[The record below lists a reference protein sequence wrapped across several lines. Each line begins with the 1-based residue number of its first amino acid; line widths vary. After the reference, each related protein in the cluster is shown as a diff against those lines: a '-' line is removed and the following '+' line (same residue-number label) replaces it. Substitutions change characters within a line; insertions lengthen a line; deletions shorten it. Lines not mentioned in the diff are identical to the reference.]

1 MLTKKQKNLLIFINK
16 KIRSTGISPSY
27 EEMKNSLNLK
37 SKSGIH
43 RLISALEERGFVK
56 RLAHKA
62 RALEVVKLPENA
74 SANDIFNS
82 FTPSVIKG
90 GLDKSKSNSSKVSV
104 LGSIAAGTPIEAIQH
119 EVDKIALPDDLQKN
133 GEYFGLKVKGDSM
146 IEAGINDGD
155 TVIIKKTSTADTG
168 QIVVVLI
175 DEQEATLKRIR
186 KKGNTIALEAA
197 NKNYD
202 TKIYASNRIKIQ
214 GTYNLKFKFIFRSL
228 FICIFYSKKKFSFIL
243 SSQ

>member
-90 GLDKSKSNSSKVSV
+90 GLDKSNQKSSKISV
-104 LGSIAAGTPIEAIQH
+104 LGSIAAGTPIEAIQQ
-119 EVDKIALPDDLQKN
+119 EVDKVSLPVELQNN
-133 GEYFGLKVKGDSM
+133 GEFFGLKIKGDSM
-146 IEAGINDGD
+146 IEAGINNGD
-155 TVIIKKTSTADTG
+155 TVIIKKSSTADNG
-168 QIVVVLI
+168 QIAVVLI
-175 DEQEATLKRIR
+175 DNQEATLKRIR
-186 KKGNTIALEAA
+186 KKGKTIALEAA

-202 TKIYASNRIKIQ
+202 TKIYAANRIKIQ
-214 GTYNLKFKFIFRSL
+214 GRLISL
-228 FICIFYSKKKFSFIL
+228 YRNFH
-243 SSQ
+243 